1 MIVEPR
7 TLACSPLLAR
17 APAPETTAASSAS
30 LHPIKNP
37 TVRSGSSSGNT
48 ASTCRRDPDQ
58 LLHIG
63 FLLHQVSERNTR
75 EQLVH
80 SLLEREPDRPD
91 AAGVA
96 RITSVGIHRVRGT
109 IDLERLVLR
118 RRHDV
123 ANRDVGRLFGQ
134 VVAAAG
140 STHALHQPRTP
151 EPKQNL
157 LD

>member
-48 ASTCRRDPDQ
+48 ASTCRRD
-58 LLHIG
+58 
-63 FLLHQVSERNTR
+63 
-75 EQLVH
+75 
-80 SLLEREPDRPD
+80 PDRPD

-151 EPKQNL
+151 ESKQNL